1 MVANHDGQTGR
12 KKKICWRNTNLF
24 IFCAIKSTF
33 WELLYVWLCY
43 LLFLKA
49 VPQHSTFFPAVRQ
62 TLKSWM
68 VGFLSLY
75 DTKHMSHIS
84 IFHIWDNEEKKKK
97 KASTCKLPIHTLS
110 SSDWTKKCIVS
121 RKGSKKTSLVLMK
134 IFEEFGQRM
143 QRASEI
149 NSAWWRCW
157 WACTLFFISSQW
169 LIKHQLQEAESDG
182 WDCDLTLERPCCCAY
197 HRQHASLLTA

>member
-1 MVANHDGQTGR
+1 MDKPGE
-12 KKKICWRNTNLF
+12 KKICWRNTNLF
-24 IFCAIKSTF
+24 IFCAIKAIKSTF

-62 TLKSWM
+62 TLKRWM

-84 IFHIWDNEEKKKK
+84 IFHIWDNEEKEK

-110 SSDWTKKCIVS
+110 SSDWTKKKSVKYHEKAVKRRVWFS
-121 RKGSKKTSLVLMK
+121 WRSLK
-134 IFEEFGQRM
+134 
-143 QRASEI
+143 
-149 NSAWWRCW
+149 NSDKECNGPLR
-157 WACTLFFISSQW
+157 
-169 LIKHQLQEAESDG
+169 
-182 WDCDLTLERPCCCAY
+182 
-197 HRQHASLLTA
+197 

>member
-1 MVANHDGQTGR
+1 MDKPGE
-12 KKKICWRNTNLF
+12 KKICWRNTNLF

-62 TLKSWM
+62 TLKSRM

-97 KASTCKLPIHTLS
+97 SFYMQTANTYFKFFWL
-110 SSDWTKKCIVS
+110 DKKSV
-121 RKGSKKTSLVLMK
+121 
-134 IFEEFGQRM
+134 
-143 QRASEI
+143 
-149 NSAWWRCW
+149 
-157 WACTLFFISSQW
+157 
-169 LIKHQLQEAESDG
+169 
-182 WDCDLTLERPCCCAY
+182 
-197 HRQHASLLTA
+197 